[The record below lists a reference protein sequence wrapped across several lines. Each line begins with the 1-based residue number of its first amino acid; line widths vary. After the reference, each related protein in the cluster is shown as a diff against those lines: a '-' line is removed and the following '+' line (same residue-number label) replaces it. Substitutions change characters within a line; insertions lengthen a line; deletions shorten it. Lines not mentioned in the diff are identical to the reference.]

1 MENVKVKD
9 VKGGL
14 VNVEEYGHLF
24 PCTDSMMGAEYVPI
38 GKKIDESFLM
48 ELLSFVLSNKDVRKE
63 DVVVHD
69 RVMYVTQ
76 FVLNEM
82 GRGDLIP
89 SE

>member
-38 GKKIDESFLM
+38 GKK
-48 ELLSFVLSNKDVRKE
+48 
-63 DVVVHD
+63 D
-69 RVMYVTQ
+69 R
-76 FVLNEM
+76 
-82 GRGDLIP
+82 
-89 SE
+89 